1 MDANQFVAD
10 EEDNTYSCRASG
22 KFVRDQNSELK
33 IDLHCLIIITN
44 EVDSYSLVFLCDN
57 ILKLSSF
64 QVYASSTIMVGM
76 S

>member
-44 EVDSYSLVFLCDN
+44 EVDSYH
-57 ILKLSSF
+57 
-64 QVYASSTIMVGM
+64 
-76 S
+76 